1 MSLVGAM
8 LSDLPFDEH
17 EVHAIIA
24 TAPYRYK
31 VYEIEKRN
39 GRGMRLIAQPS
50 PELKLIQ
57 RWIVAKIISEWPIHS
72 AATAYRPNVSPAQHA
87 RMHASRRFLLKLDFE
102 NFFNSITSLDVRQHV
117 ERHGSLAQTDTELLV
132 SALIWRNRRNRD
144 LCLSV
149 GAPSSPALTNS
160 LMYEF
165 DERVA
170 RLCDELNIT
179 YSRYADDLAFSTNHE
194 NCIHEA
200 KRIVIETLALL
211 PYPKLRL
218 NAEKT
223 VSTSRRHRRTLVGL
237 VLTPEGEISL
247 GREKKR
253 NLRATLHRAIKG
265 ELTAE
270 DCGSLR
276 GSLAYAWSVEPG
288 FVKAM
293 VRHYGS
299 EIFRKLDLPFD

>member
-1 MSLVGAM
+1 MNLVGAM

-17 EVHAIIA
+17 ELHAILT

-39 GRGMRLIAQPS
+39 GRGMRVIAQPS

-57 RWIVAKIISEWPIHS
+57 RWIVAKIISKWPIHS
-72 AATAYRPNVSPAQHA
+72 AAAAYRPNISPSQHA

-102 NFFNSITSLDVRQHV
+102 NFFNSITSCDVRQHV
-117 ERHGSLAQTDTELLV
+117 ENHSSLAEADTKLLV
-132 SALIWRNRRNRD
+132 SALIWRNKRNRD

-160 LMYEF
+160 LMYKF
-165 DERVA
+165 DERVG
-170 RLCDELNIT
+170 RLCGELDIA
-179 YSRYADDLAFSTNHE
+179 YSRYADDLAFSTSHE
-194 NCIHEA
+194 NRIHEA
-200 KRIVIETLALL
+200 QRIVVETLELL

-218 NAEKT
+218 NTKKT

-237 VLTPEGEISL
+237 VLTPEGKVSL

-253 NLRATLHRAIKG
+253 MLRAALHRALKG
-265 ELTAE
+265 ELTVE
-270 DCGSLR
+270 ECSSLR
-276 GSLAYAWSVEPG
+276 GFLAYAWSVEPN
-288 FVKAM
+288 FVNAM
-293 VRHYGS
+293 VSHYGS
-299 EIFRKLDLPFD
+299 DIFRKLDLPFN